1 MSRPQEVR
9 PGAKVP
15 RSGIYQDNLSQR
27 RATLVKG
34 EPAPPTPHK
43 AGRWQQVVDTASAP
57 TYRALP
63 WTLLSGVVLGAGLI
77 LWVWSAPTRHEPR
90 PPRRHAP
97 ASGRGAAWC
106 WPSALASYPATAWPA
121 FPAYSGPSACHRVP
135 GDPEESDTRGQTS
148 TVPDEPRGRRAAAAW
163 GGANDRAL
171 ASQCVV
177 KLRNAGTFYTHQ
189 PTRGRT
195 VTAYTAGR
203 RVV

>member
-57 TYRALP
+57 PYRALP

-90 PPRRHAP
+90 PPRPHAA
-97 ASGRGAAWC
+97 ASGRGGGVVLAFCAGVVSGHC
-106 WPSALASYPATAWPA
+106 LASVSSPLRPVGMPPSA
-121 FPAYSGPSACHRVP
+121 
-135 GDPEESDTRGQTS
+135 
-148 TVPDEPRGRRAAAAW
+148 RR
-163 GGANDRAL
+163 
-171 ASQCVV
+171 
-177 KLRNAGTFYTHQ
+177 
-189 PTRGRT
+189 P
-195 VTAYTAGR
+195 
-203 RVV
+203 